1 MTENHRTSNA
11 PVTGNAASPND
22 WLSELT
28 QADLSRAVFY
38 GLLCGATSLIPV
50 PLLDDWILTVIRR
63 LMARELLERAGISLT
78 PQQVRCL
85 MRQPSQWRDRGCLSM
100 AAYILVIGP
109 VSIGWYL
116 IKKIFRKILILFM
129 LKEATDRAVWSF
141 HEGYLLVLS
150 GRNRPGKPGALDDV
164 RLVALREAL
173 IETLQTTDTSAVSH
187 VFRGVIRL
195 NQRTLTQA
203 GRVLLKTWRRLRMRL
218 SEPARDKS
226 EAIQQEESLLENMA
240 QDTTEQILEE
250 QTHLKALEQRFWMQV
265 RRRGFFSETER
276 SFAK

>member
-1 MTENHRTSNA
+1 
-11 PVTGNAASPND
+11 
-22 WLSELT
+22 
-28 QADLSRAVFY
+28 
-38 GLLCGATSLIPV
+38 
-50 PLLDDWILTVIRR
+50 
-63 LMARELLERAGISLT
+63 
-78 PQQVRCL
+78 
-85 MRQPSQWRDRGCLSM
+85 
-100 AAYILVIGP
+100 
-109 VSIGWYL
+109 
-116 IKKIFRKILILFM
+116 M

-150 GRNRPGKPGALDDV
+150 GRNRHGKPGALDDV

-203 GRVLLKTWRRLRMRL
+203 GRVLLKTWRRLRKRL

-250 QTHLKALEQRFWMQV
+250 QTHLKALEQRFWKQA
-265 RRRGFFSETER
+265 RWRGFFSETER